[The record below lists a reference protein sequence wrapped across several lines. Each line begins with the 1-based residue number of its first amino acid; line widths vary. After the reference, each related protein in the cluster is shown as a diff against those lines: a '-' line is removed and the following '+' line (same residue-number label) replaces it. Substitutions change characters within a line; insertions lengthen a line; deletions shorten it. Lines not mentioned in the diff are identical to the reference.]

1 MTQLMQHA
9 TTLPTI
15 QVPSDPVILERTRL
29 PIRSFKERE
38 TQKRFGVLLAAKMLG
53 VLGAAGVVL
62 LGFYL
67 FETAAGASTP
77 EVASKAADII
87 DPLNT
92 VWVLVAAFLVFF
104 MQAGFMALEAG
115 FARSKESVNVMM
127 ECIFDTCLCGVVY
140 WAVGFAFEFGVGNSI
155 IGHSMFFLHHNGA
168 DYNGTGIAFY
178 AFVLFQFAFADTAS
192 TITSGAMVGR
202 TSFKGDI
209 IYSLFVS
216 ALIYPITVHW
226 IWGPGGWLGNTM
238 GWFSGLVPDGVV
250 FRDFA
255 GSTAVHTVG
264 GVIALVGAV
273 ALGPRIGRRFARD
286 GGGPLPPHDIN
297 IAAIGAVLLW
307 FGWYGFNPG
316 STLSAMDYE
325 GIGRVAFNTT
335 LAAAAGGLAAVFFT
349 YPRIKKWDVGITING
364 FLGGLVAI
372 TAPCYWVSPTGAF
385 FIGVAAGILVPLAT
399 DLIEHLRIDDPVG
412 AVPVH
417 LACGIWGTWA
427 VGLFATGDYG
437 IPTATGADNANPV
450 SGLFYGGGTDQLV
463 AQVIGNLAALACAG
477 ILALILMYTLRSI
490 KGSWNLRLARE
501 AELEGIDIYC
511 HGLPAYHMEFGQGFS
526 YSTAGVSSG
535 VGDPSG
541 EAGSTSP
548 SSP

>member
-1 MTQLMQHA
+1 MTTLLTQLTEPRLLA
-9 TTLPTI
+9 PRRPPI
-15 QVPSDPVILERTRL
+15 DERRRL
-29 PIRSFKERE
+29 PVSSFRQRE
-38 TQKRFGVLLAAKMLG
+38 TQKRFGVLLAGKVGGL
-53 VLGAAGVVL
+53 VLVAGIIALAV
-62 LGFYL
+62 YL
-67 FETAAGASTP
+67 FERAAGAAPAQAATK
-77 EVASKAADII
+77 ASDIVN
-87 DPLNT
+87 PLNT

-127 ECIFDTCLCGVVY
+127 ECIFDTCLCGVLY
-140 WAVGFAFEFGVGNSI
+140 WAVGFAFEFGIGNGI
-155 IGHSMFFLHHNGA
+155 IGHSFFFLHHNGA

-209 IYSLFVS
+209 LYSLAVS
-216 ALIYPITVHW
+216 GIIYPITVHW

-238 GWFSGLVPDGVV
+238 GWFSGLVPEGVV

-264 GVIALVGAV
+264 GIIALVGAI
-273 ALGPRIGRRFARD
+273 ALGPRIGRRFKRD

-297 IAAIGAVLLW
+297 IAAIGAVILW

-316 STLSAMDYE
+316 STLSAMDFE

-335 LAAAAGGLAAVFFT
+335 LAASAGGLVAVFLS
-349 YPRIKKWDVGITING
+349 YPRTKKWDVGLAING

-372 TAPCYWVSPTGAF
+372 TAPCYWVSPFGSFVIGA
-385 FIGVAAGILVPLAT
+385 IAGLLVPFAT

-427 VGLFATGDYG
+427 VGLFATGQYG
-437 IPTATGADNANPV
+437 IPTSTGADHANPV
-450 SGLFYGGGTDQLV
+450 TGLFYGGGADQLV
-463 AQVIGNLAALACAG
+463 AQVIGNVSAILCSG
-477 ILALILMYTLRSI
+477 ILALIVMYTLRSI
-490 KGSWNLRLARE
+490 RGSWNLRLSRE
-501 AELEGIDIYC
+501 AELEGIDLHC

-526 YSTAGVSSG
+526 YSVPAGVSG
-535 VGDPSG
+535 GAPPDGDG
-541 EAGSTSP
+541 
-548 SSP
+548 